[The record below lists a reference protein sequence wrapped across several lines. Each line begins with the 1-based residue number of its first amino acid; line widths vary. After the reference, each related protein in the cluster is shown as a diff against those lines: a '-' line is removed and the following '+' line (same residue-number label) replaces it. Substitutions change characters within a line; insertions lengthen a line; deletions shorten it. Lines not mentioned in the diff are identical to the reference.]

1 MKFRKKISLGENE
14 QFELMDNLGEVNNI
28 CNVSIVYVWYGMFA
42 FQVIRNDIFA
52 RAWFRFTK
60 AKFFRI
66 ISRI

>member
-1 MKFRKKISLGENE
+1 MKFRKKMSVGGNE
-14 QFELMDNLGEVNNI
+14 QFELMGNLGEVNNI
-28 CNVSIVYVWYGMFA
+28 SNVCMYVWHGMFA
-42 FQVIRNDIFA
+42 FQVLRNDIFA

>member
-1 MKFRKKISLGENE
+1 MG
-14 QFELMDNLGEVNNI
+14 NLGEVNNI
-28 CNVSIVYVWYGMFA
+28 SNVCMYVWHGMFA
-42 FQVIRNDIFA
+42 FQVLRNDIFA

>member
-1 MKFRKKISLGENE
+1 MGGNE

-28 CNVSIVYVWYGMFA
+28 SNVFMYVWYGMFA
-42 FQVIRNDIFA
+42 FQVLRNDIFA